1 MMVRLPDDDGQPSQ
15 AFTLYLD
22 DSVHQNAQ
30 RYFEAARKQKDKTAG
45 ATAALEDTKVAFK
58 RAQKKEAKQKAS
70 GRMQTVRRSKRLWF
84 EQHRWSMISGGHLL
98 VGGRDAKG
106 NDSIVKKHLSGGD
119 MYLHADIHGAPSCSL
134 RASQGFALVD
144 EPYGQLPP
152 GVPSYKLVDKLGDER
167 INDEKLG
174 EAATLALCWSRAWN
188 GGGAHGTVFAVKPA
202 QVSKSAQTGEYVG
215 KGAFIVRGQ
224 RQWFK
229 DMDVQM
235 GIGLVA
241 INGVPLLMGGTVSS
255 IKERCERYAILSPG
269 QSKKEQLA
277 NRIYKAT
284 GLRTDDVLSVLPG
297 SSDILEDVG
306 VFSPYQSQEE
316 E

>member
-1 MMVRLPDDDGQPSQ
+1 
-15 AFTLYLD
+15 
-22 DSVHQNAQ
+22 
-30 RYFEAARKQKDKTAG
+30 
-45 ATAALEDTKVAFK
+45 
-58 RAQKKEAKQKAS
+58 
-70 GRMQTVRRSKRLWF
+70 MQTVRRSKRLWF

-134 RASQGFALVD
+134 RASQGFAIVE

-167 INDEKLG
+167 ITDAKLE

-188 GGGAHGTVFAVKPA
+188 GGGAHGTVFGKTSPSIEIRTNWRICR
-202 QVSKSAQTGEYVG
+202 QRGIYRSWSASV
-215 KGAFIVRGQ
+215 VQ
-224 RQWFK
+224 RFGCTDGHRTCCHQWC
-229 DMDVQM
+229 
-235 GIGLVA
+235 
-241 INGVPLLMGGTVSS
+241 S
-255 IKERCERYAILSPG
+255 IAHGRYGFLDKERCQRYAVLCPG
-269 QSKKEQLA
+269 QTKKDQLA
-277 NRIYKAT
+277 NRIYKST

-297 SSDILEDVG
+297 ASDIIEDVG
-306 VFSPYQSQEE
+306 IFSPYKSQEE